1 MNREDPY
8 RDQAERLR
16 KRIEK
21 INEVPQDDNLLPP
34 RSDLHR
40 AKKKKT
46 KWKLKYPIIRLLV
59 LFFILLPITIFSIY
73 SYLDGKK
80 PIGSEKVNGTSEGFE
95 TINYEKKG
103 KTEQKQADQD
113 KQQKTDGK
121 SDLNELNKNTAT
133 SFTGAD
139 NAETATEQAD
149 SVEPISNSSDKSGS
163 EQNTSNQE
171 SSSTE
176 TSQTNNSDQAKMVYH
191 TVQPEETIYR
201 IAMKYYHSNTGID
214 TIKEVNHLQNNNIK
228 TGQVLKIP
236 LEK

>member
-1 MNREDPY
+1 MNREDPH

-21 INEVPQDDNLLPP
+21 INEVTKDDNLLPP
-34 RSDLHR
+34 RSNLHR

-46 KWKLKYPIIRLLV
+46 KWKLKYPMIRLLV

-95 TINYEKKG
+95 TINLEKPVKN
-103 KTEQKQADQD
+103 EQKQADKV

-121 SDLNELNKNTAT
+121 NDLSQLNKNTANSSSGVVNGGMT
-133 SFTGAD
+133 
-139 NAETATEQAD
+139 TEQAD

-163 EQNTSNQE
+163 VQNTAKQE
-171 SSSTE
+171 SSNTE
-176 TSQTNNSDQAKMVYH
+176 TSQTNNSDQVKMVYH
-191 TVQPEETIYR
+191 TVQPQETIYR

-214 TIKEVNHLQNNNIK
+214 TIKKANHLQNNNIK

>member
-95 TINYEKKG
+95 TINYPDKNEKK
-103 KTEQKQADQD
+103 QSNRDNQI
-113 KQQKTDGK
+113 KTDGK
-121 SDLNELNKNTAT
+121 SELNELNKNT
-133 SFTGAD
+133 SISSTGTV
-139 NAETATEQAD
+139 NAGTTIEQTD
-149 SVEPISNSSDKSGS
+149 SVDPISNSGDKSGS
-163 EQNTSNQE
+163 EQSTTNQE

-176 TSQTNNSDQAKMVYH
+176 TSQMTNTDQAKMVYH

-214 TIKEVNHLQNNNIK
+214 TIKEANHLQNNNIK